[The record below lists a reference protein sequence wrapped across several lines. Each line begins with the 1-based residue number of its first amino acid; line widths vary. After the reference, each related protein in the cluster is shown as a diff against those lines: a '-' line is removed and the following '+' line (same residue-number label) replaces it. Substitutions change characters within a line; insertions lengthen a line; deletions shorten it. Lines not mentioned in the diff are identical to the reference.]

1 MVITLGSE
9 LIAACGDPDKPIVKK
24 SIDEVL
30 VDGFSTFT
38 RISFSRLDKLTSV
51 CYKQLKP
58 YI

>member
-38 RISFSRLDKLTSV
+38 RIPFSRLAN
-51 CYKQLKP
+51 
-58 YI
+58 